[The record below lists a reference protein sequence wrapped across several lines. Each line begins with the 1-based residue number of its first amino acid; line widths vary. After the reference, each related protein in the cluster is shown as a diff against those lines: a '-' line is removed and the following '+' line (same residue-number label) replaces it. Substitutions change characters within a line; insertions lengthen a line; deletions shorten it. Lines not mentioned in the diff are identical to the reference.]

1 MHRIFFLTA
10 LSCQSIVWGD
20 QQPICING
28 LLEDWEAVDPAATDP
43 IGDSTSGPDFV
54 ALSAADDDHNLF
66 LKIEASSS
74 FDLSENNNLRLYL
87 DTDLNAS
94 TGKSI
99 GGIGAELEW
108 RPGERSGSFFDAG
121 NETFLYH
128 TDITFRG
135 QPTVTSH
142 VFEVSISRSATPD
155 GHNPLFQ
162 GSGVRLFVQDG
173 ANGDRIPNAGSA
185 VTYTFDVGSTPPI
198 EKRSVPRKQIDE
210 LRMIPTTC

>member
-108 RPGERSGSFFDAG
+108 RPGERSGTFFDAG

-135 QPTVTSH
+135 QPLVE
-142 VFEVSISRSATPD
+142 F
-155 GHNPLFQ
+155 
-162 GSGVRLFVQDG
+162 
-173 ANGDRIPNAGSA
+173 
-185 VTYTFDVGSTPPI
+185 
-198 EKRSVPRKQIDE
+198 
-210 LRMIPTTC
+210 